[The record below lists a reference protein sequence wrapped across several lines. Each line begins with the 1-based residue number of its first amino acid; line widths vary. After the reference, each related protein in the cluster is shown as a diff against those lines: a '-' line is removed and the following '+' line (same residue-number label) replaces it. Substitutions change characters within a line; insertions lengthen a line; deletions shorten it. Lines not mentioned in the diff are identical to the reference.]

1 MKKCFFKGLLKSED
15 GATSAEYAIMASLI
29 AAAIA
34 GAVYLLGTAVLNLFS
49 GFQLP

>member
-1 MKKCFFKGLLKSED
+1 MKNIFRKFLLHED
-15 GATSAEYAIMASLI
+15 GATAVEYAIMASFI

-34 GAVYLLGTAVLNLFS
+34 GVVYLLGTAVLGLFS

>member
-1 MKKCFFKGLLKSED
+1 MQNIFRKFLLCED
-15 GATSAEYAIMASLI
+15 GATAVEYAIMASLI

-34 GAVYLLGTAVLNLFS
+34 SVVYFLGTTVLNLFA